1 MPSEHAPEKRKIQT
15 LKLKIQTGRTRAR
28 PGYEG
33 RELTEEELQLAAL
46 EEKREQG
53 IRDRKVAKDTLDNA
67 EQLKLG
73 QAEILDAV
81 RTGFA
86 SVHDRMDPI
95 IAPAGSSE
103 NLRQQARVAA
113 KRERE
118 ADKERK
124 LLHEGLV
131 QENGDEYHGEVL
143 VKAGSEVDQG
153 RDLNA
158 TITVGGMRC
167 RLVLLD
173 RAQAWVQLLPP
184 ANLDQL
190 KARDAD
196 FRYSGV
202 VMRAHHK
209 GTTFSNLRWKDRG
222 TQLVDGEDAKVPKQ
236 AIIRLILDKANI
248 MAKLPRAEERPAK
261 RRAVEAEPEDTE
273 GEPDVEMSDKSAE
286 EPDVEMKPADEDLE
300 STAASSSGVELWEMA
315 LGGSTARFS
324 VDRVTG
330 FSPLGRERLITPVKE
345 DLAAFKAFRHQ
356 GLREV
361 PDGQYLLSARLWNE
375 SVTKASSPTVS
386 ADSFGGA
393 RGGSPGRGARAG
405 SPGSSPGGARGG
417 SPGSSPG
424 SLGSS
429 LGGARGSSPGG
440 SSDLPV
446 WRGGARGSGWLRD
459 GRRGQLPAEGVHPA
473 GVSRAARLCPSSRK
487 GWPMAAWTSAG

>member
-1 MPSEHAPEKRKIQT
+1 M
-15 LKLKIQTGRTRAR
+15 
-28 PGYEG
+28 
-33 RELTEEELQLAAL
+33 
-46 EEKREQG
+46 
-53 IRDRKVAKDTLDNA
+53 
-67 EQLKLG
+67 
-73 QAEILDAV
+73 
-81 RTGFA
+81 
-86 SVHDRMDPI
+86 
-95 IAPAGSSE
+95 
-103 NLRQQARVAA
+103 
-113 KRERE
+113 
-118 ADKERK
+118 
-124 LLHEGLV
+124 

-184 ANLDQL
+184 VNLDQL

-236 AIIRLILDKANI
+236 AIIRLILNKANI

-300 STAASSSGVELWEMA
+300 STAASSSGVELWELA

-345 DLAAFKAFRHQ
+345 DLEAFKAFRHQ
-356 GLREV
+356 GLHEV
-361 PDGQYLLSARLWNE
+361 PNEQFLLSARLWNE
-375 SVTKASSPTVS
+375 SVTKVSSPTVS
-386 ADSFGGA
+386 ATASEAPAEAAPEAAPEAPAEAAPEAPAEEASEAASEAPAEAPAEEARTYPSDEVE
-393 RGGSPGRGARAG
+393 RGGLAG
-405 SPGSSPGGARGG
+405 FEMDGEGNFQLKASTLQEYREALPILQERMADGSVDKC
-417 SPGSSPG
+417 
-424 SLGSS
+424 SLMTGVIKGKEKWNSEKQPYKITQNDK
-429 LGGARGSSPGG
+429 LM
-440 SSDLPV
+440 LPKAKKSV
-446 WRGGARGSGWLRD
+446 APEDAIVEIHWA
-459 GRRGQLPAEGVHPA
+459 
-473 GVSRAARLCPSSRK
+473 
-487 GWPMAAWTSAG
+487 

>member
-1 MPSEHAPEKRKIQT
+1 MCAW
-15 LKLKIQTGRTRAR
+15 

-33 RELTEEELQLAAL
+33 RELTEEELQECRDQLAAL

-53 IRDRKVAKDTLDNA
+53 IRDRKVAKDTLDNT

-95 IAPAGSSE
+95 IAPAGSSA
-103 NLRQQARVAA
+103 NLRQQARVVA
-113 KRERE
+113 KPERQ

-131 QENGDEYHGEVL
+131 QENRDENHGEVL

-184 ANLDQL
+184 VNLDQL

-196 FRYSGV
+196 FRYSLV
-202 VMRAHHK
+202 VMRAQHK

-236 AIIRLILDKANI
+236 AIIRLTSGGA
-248 MAKLPRAEERPAK
+248 AGEAPRC
-261 RRAVEAEPEDTE
+261 
-273 GEPDVEMSDKSAE
+273 G
-286 EPDVEMKPADEDLE
+286 
-300 STAASSSGVELWEMA
+300 
-315 LGGSTARFS
+315 
-324 VDRVTG
+324 
-330 FSPLGRERLITPVKE
+330 
-345 DLAAFKAFRHQ
+345 
-356 GLREV
+356 
-361 PDGQYLLSARLWNE
+361 
-375 SVTKASSPTVS
+375 
-386 ADSFGGA
+386 GGA
-393 RGGSPGRGARAG
+393 RGHRRGAR
-405 SPGSSPGGARGG
+405 RGDV
-417 SPGSSPG
+417 
-424 SLGSS
+424 
-429 LGGARGSSPGG
+429 REI
-440 SSDLPV
+440 
-446 WRGGARGSGWLRD
+446 RGGARRGDVREIRG
-459 GRRGQLPAEGVHPA
+459 GARRGNDRE
-473 GVSRAARLCPSSRK
+473 ARGRGP
-487 GWPMAAWTSAG
+487 